1 MRGVLRKVFF
11 FCVVGLS
18 GLEGF
23 DGIWRVFVLKAVG
36 VEGSRGGLYI
46 VGFHRGCIWFSV

>member
-1 MRGVLRKVFF
+1 M
-11 FCVVGLS
+11 
-18 GLEGF
+18 GF
-23 DGIWRVFVLKAVG
+23 GGFFVLKAVG